1 MALSTVALKPSFPEG
16 VAWCGRVVVPFKKNF
31 LHMLMRVRE
40 KHLLFR
46 CELRVKLPPEVENL
60 KDGEI
65 LLNFMGEVIW
75 GPLQLLLGRR
85 A

>member
-1 MALSTVALKPSFPEG
+1 
-16 VAWCGRVVVPFKKNF
+16 
-31 LHMLMRVRE
+31 MLMRVRE